1 MKTAYCF
8 DLDGTVTQTEILP
21 VIAAEL
27 GMTDEIEVLTRAT
40 MDGLIPFDA
49 SFRLRCLVLG
59 LVPPETIATVVAS
72 IPLHSDILEFIQ
84 SRQADCFLVTGN
96 LDIWVAPIVQRCGC
110 GAYTSTAVNKDGRLC
125 VDHILNKAHVVEKLR
140 EQKGYERIVAVGD
153 GANDVGMLDMADIG
167 IAYGGVHPPAG
178 PALTVSDLVINDG
191 TTLCKL
197 LKTL

>member
-1 MKTAYCF
+1 MKTAFCF

-21 VIAAEL
+21 AIAAEL

-59 LVPPETIATVVAS
+59 LVPPETIAKIVAS
-72 IPLHSDILEFIQ
+72 IPLHPDILAFVQ
-84 SRQADCFLVTGN
+84 SRKTDCYLVTGN
-96 LDIWVAPIVQRCGC
+96 LDIWVAPIVDRCGC
-110 GAYTSTAVNKDGRLC
+110 HAHTSTAVNRDGRLC
-125 VDHILNKAHVVEKLR
+125 VSHIINKAHTIEKLR
-140 EQKGYERIVAVGD
+140 EQGYERIVAVGD
-153 GANDVGMLDMADIG
+153 GANDVGMLDLADIG
-167 IAYGGVHPPAG
+167 IAYGGVHPPAAS
-178 PALTVSDLVINDG
+178 ALAVSDLVINDG